1 MPTTNAAL
9 EDLTIEHDNLLDVWM
24 FGPVMDGEEMDDW
37 REEGWLSEA
46 EARYDG

>member
-1 MPTTNAAL
+1 MTITNAAH
-9 EDLTIEHDNLLDVWM
+9 DALTIERDNLLDVWL